1 MNDKNLV
8 LRSRVKEVSALKCK
22 KQVQRF
28 LIYKYKCTI
37 LYYNFN
43 MHYCAQVSALV
54 RVHLVDT
61 NKALISFNLQ
71 YWVCNVVSASNLM
84 LVHQH

>member
-1 MNDKNLV
+1 
-8 LRSRVKEVSALKCK
+8 
-22 KQVQRF
+22 
-28 LIYKYKCTI
+28 
-37 LYYNFN
+37 